1 MVVYE
6 LFIINAPGKCLYYED
21 YIGNNT
27 LEKINNEKSE
37 QDRLK
42 NIHGI
47 AQAIKHFAKGLSPS
61 PINNFKS
68 FSTTKYKYNIFES
81 ASSLRFVLL
90 TSVDETD
97 YTELLRYIYSNL
109 YLEYVVRNPLYEK
122 DSVITSTIFKEK
134 LREAM
139 KSYL

>member
-27 LEKINNEKSE
+27 LERINNEKSE

-47 AQAIKHFAKGLSPS
+47 AQAIKFFAKRLSPS

-68 FSTTKYKYNIFES
+68 FATTKYKYNLFETP
-81 ASSLRFVLL
+81 SSIRFVLL
-90 TSVDETD
+90 TSVDEVD
-97 YTELLRYIYSNL
+97 YTDLLKYIYNNL

-122 DSVITSTIFKEK
+122 DGVITSSLFKEK
-134 LREAM
+134 LKEAI
-139 KSYL
+139 KSVS